1 MVKYFY
7 IIQLAVKMLFFCHK
21 LLQDKKV
28 EDSNAI
34 YFVQRVIQR
43 CNPENRQEDID
54 IKSAVYTITGTQT
67 NRKILGQAE
76 MKTMDMGTSDRTL
89 RIAVETLNKTLQG
102 INEKT
107 RFINGELT
115 KLITHRST

>member
-76 MKTMDMGTSDRTL
+76 MKTMDTGTTDRTL

-107 RFINGELT
+107 RFINGELN
-115 KLITHRST
+115 KLMTHRST